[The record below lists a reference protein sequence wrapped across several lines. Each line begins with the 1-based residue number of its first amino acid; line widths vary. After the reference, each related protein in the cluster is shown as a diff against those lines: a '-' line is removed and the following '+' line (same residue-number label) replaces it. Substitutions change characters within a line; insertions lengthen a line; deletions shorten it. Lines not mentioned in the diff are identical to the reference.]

1 MEVIVM
7 LINETS
13 KITNLTKKAI
23 EYYAEQNL
31 IFPVMLD
38 NGYRDFSS
46 NDIECLKKIS
56 VLRKL
61 GLSTRDIKTVLSD
74 ENGDVLKK
82 LSVQNELHVQRER
95 AKNAILDKLSCGKS
109 YTEISTELVTIEQNA
124 TVTEKLLDAFPGY
137 YGRFINLHWSR
148 FLNEPIKTDEQKS
161 AYKEILAFLDNVP
174 SLNFPKNL
182 QTYIDEATKKISTID
197 INEMNDKTKQ
207 FIENPETFLSE
218 NKDSLEYYLAYMQT
232 DEYKNSPMF
241 QMQSLLIE
249 FNKTSGYYDI
259 LIPAMK
265 KLSPSYAEYCKQSE
279 IANEKL
285 YAQYPE
291 AKKFDNHTK

>member
-1 MEVIVM
+1 M

-23 EYYAEQNL
+23 EYYTEQNL
-31 IFPVMLD
+31 IFPDLLN

-46 NDIECLKKIS
+46 NDIERLKKIS
-56 VLRKL
+56 ILRKL
-61 GLSTRDIKTVLSD
+61 GLSTGEIKTVLSD
-74 ENGDVLKK
+74 ENGDALKK
-82 LSVQNELHVQRER
+82 LSVQNELKVQRER
-95 AKNAILDKLSCGKS
+95 SKNVILDKLGCGKS
-109 YTEISTELVTIEQNA
+109 YIEVSADLAAIEQSA

-137 YGRFINLHWSR
+137 YGRFISLHWSR
-148 FLNEPIKTDEQKS
+148 FLNEPLVTDEQKS
-161 AYKEILAFLDNVP
+161 AYAEILTFLDNVP
-174 SLNFPKNL
+174 SLNFPENL
-182 QTYIDEATKKISTID
+182 QTYIDGATQNISTVD
-197 INEMNDKTKQ
+197 INKLNEKTKQ
-207 FIENPETFLSE
+207 SIENPETFLSE
-218 NKDSLEYYLAYMQT
+218 NKELLENYLDYMQS

-241 QMQSLLIE
+241 QMKSLLFE

-259 LIPAMK
+259 FIPAMK

-291 AKKFDNHTK
+291 AKKLDMYTK

>member
-1 MEVIVM
+1 M
-7 LINETS
+7 LINEAC

-23 EYYAEQNL
+23 EYYIEQNL
-31 IFPVMLD
+31 ISPDMLN

-46 NDIECLKKIS
+46 NDIECLRKIS

-61 GLSTRDIKTVLSD
+61 GLSIGEIKTVLAD
-74 ENGDVLKK
+74 ENADTLKK
-82 LSVQNELHVQRER
+82 LAVRNELNVQRKR
-95 AKNAILDKLSCGKS
+95 AKNAILDKLGCGKS
-109 YTEISTELVTIEQNA
+109 YSEISTDLAAIEQSA

-137 YGRFINLHWSR
+137 YGRFISLHWAR
-148 FLNEPIKTDEQKS
+148 FLNEPIITDEQKL
-161 AYKEILAFLDNVP
+161 AYQEILAFLDNVP
-174 SLNFPKNL
+174 SLNFPENL
-182 QTYIDEATKKISTID
+182 QTYIDEATQSISTID
-197 INEMNDKTKQ
+197 INEMNEKTKQ
-207 FIENPETFLSE
+207 SIENPETFLSE
-218 NKDSLEYYLAYMQT
+218 NKELLENYLAYMQS
-232 DEYKNSPMF
+232 DEYKASPMF
-241 QMQSLLIE
+241 QMKALLIE

-291 AKKFDNHTK
+291 AKKLDL

>member
-1 MEVIVM
+1 M

-23 EYYAEQNL
+23 EYYTEQNL

-38 NGYRDFSS
+38 NGYRDFNSS
-46 NDIECLKKIS
+46 DIERLKVIS

-61 GLSTRDIKTVLSD
+61 GLSIGEIKTVLSN
-74 ENGDVLKK
+74 ENGDALKK
-82 LSVQNELHVQRER
+82 LSVQNELNVQREQ
-95 AKNAILDKLSCGKS
+95 AKNAILDKLSCGTS
-109 YTEISTELVTIEQNA
+109 YAEISTELAAIEQSA

-137 YGRFINLHWSR
+137 YGRFITLNWAR
-148 FLNEPIKTDEQKS
+148 FLNEPIITVEQKL

-174 SLNFPKNL
+174 SLNFPENV
-182 QTYIDEATKKISTID
+182 QTYIDEVTKNISMID
-197 INEMNDKTKQ
+197 INVMNDKTKQ
-207 FIENPETFLSE
+207 SIENPELFLSE
-218 NKDSLEYYLAYMQT
+218 NKEFLDYYLAYMQS
-232 DEYKNSPMF
+232 DEYKNSPIF
-241 QMQSLLIE
+241 QMNSLLIE
-249 FNKTSGYYDI
+249 FNKTSGYYDF

-291 AKKFDNHTK
+291 AKKLDSRIR

>member
-1 MEVIVM
+1 M

-23 EYYAEQNL
+23 EYYTEQNL
-31 IFPVMLD
+31 VFPDLLS
-38 NGYRDFSS
+38 NGYRDFSM

-61 GLSTRDIKTVLSD
+61 GLSIEEIKAVLSD
-74 ENGDVLKK
+74 ENGDAIKK
-82 LSVQNELHVQRER
+82 LSVRNELNMQRER
-95 AKNAILDKLSCGKS
+95 AKNAILDQIGCGKS
-109 YTEISTELVTIEQNA
+109 YTDISADLEAIEQSA
-124 TVTEKLLDAFPGY
+124 TVTEKLLNSFPGY
-137 YGRFINLHWSR
+137 YGRFISLHWAR
-148 FLNEPIKTDEQKS
+148 FLNEPIVTDEQKS
-161 AYKEILAFLDNVP
+161 AYNEILAFLDNVP
-174 SLNFPKNL
+174 TLSFPENL
-182 QTYIDEATKKISTID
+182 QAYLDEATKSISTVD
-197 INEMNDKTKQ
+197 ISEFNKKTKQ
-207 FIENPETFLSE
+207 SIENPETFFAD
-218 NKDSLEYYLAYMQT
+218 NKEFLEYYLAYLQS

-241 QMQSLLIE
+241 QMKSLLVE

-265 KLSPSYAEYCKQSE
+265 RLSPSYAEYCKQSE

-291 AKKFDNHTK
+291 AKKLDDDTK

>member
-1 MEVIVM
+1 M

-23 EYYAEQNL
+23 EYYTEQGL
-31 IFPVMLD
+31 INPVILE
-38 NGYRDFSS
+38 NGYRDFNS
-46 NDIECLKKIS
+46 NDIERLKKIS

-61 GLSTRDIKTVLSD
+61 GLSIDDIKSVLT
-74 ENGDVLKK
+74 NGNADTLKK
-82 LSVQNELHVQRER
+82 LSVRNELSAQREQ

-109 YTEISTELVTIEQNA
+109 YTEISTELLAIEQSA

-137 YGRFINLHWSR
+137 YGRFIALNWAH
-148 FLNEPIKTDEQKS
+148 FLNEPLETDEQIL
-161 AYKEILAFLDNVP
+161 AYKQILTFLDNSP
-174 SLNFPKNL
+174 SLNFPKIL
-182 QTYIDEATKKISTID
+182 QIYLDDATINISTID

-207 FIENPETFLSE
+207 SIENPEAFLSE
-218 NKDSLEYYLAYMQT
+218 NKELLEYYLAYMQS
-232 DEYKNSPMF
+232 DEYKNSPQF

-259 LIPAMK
+259 LIPALK
-265 KLSPSYAEYCKQSE
+265 KLSPSYSEYCKQSE

-291 AKKFDNHTK
+291 AKKFDNRAQ

>member
-1 MEVIVM
+1 M

-23 EYYAEQNL
+23 EYYIEQNL

-46 NDIECLKKIS
+46 NDIERLKKIS
-56 VLRKL
+56 ILRKL
-61 GLSTRDIKTVLSD
+61 GLSTGEIKIVLSD
-74 ENGDVLKK
+74 ENGDALKK
-82 LSVQNELHVQRER
+82 LSVQNELNVQRER

-109 YTEISTELVTIEQNA
+109 YTEISAELVAIEQSA

-137 YGRFINLHWSR
+137 YGRFITLNWAR

-174 SLNFPKNL
+174 SLKFPENL
-182 QTYIDEATKKISTID
+182 QTYIDEATKNISTID

-207 FIENPETFLSE
+207 SIENPETFLSE
-218 NKDSLEYYLAYMQT
+218 NKEFLEYYLAYMQT

-265 KLSPSYAEYCKQSE
+265 KLSPSYTEYCKQSE

-291 AKKFDNHTK
+291 AKKFDNCTK